1 MIKYGR
7 AWALV
12 VKVYGFQ
19 RAWHWKASS
28 SRHDSSVSS
37 SKLLDRGMPCTLVN
51 RLAVSTAVA
60 APARRMY
67 TGCCE
72 VCSSAEG
79 AEPNSSVLC
88 HESYC
93 FYNLCFVHWCYDSTP
108 SIDGKA
114 PLPMDEGAT
123 SFILPRILY
132 GALALA
138 KKAYLATIEG
148 FMNGGYAKPPTD
160 LKTGR
165 PLMTQ
170 SFEGFAAALPF
181 QTASSGIATAG
192 GALQAAPPGNFSS
205 DNPSSADMGT
215 AVTDTDVV
223 DASTP
228 SLSNKASSDWFFWD
242 ADQPSEEDRVIAYSS
257 RSLWRPT
264 KQMTGVPP
272 PRTLLSEGILH
283 GQVRRSINKGRGGE
297 RSSVFSRIVG
307 WPWTDPAIAEA
318 EAVSDLA
325 RKVHHWNSQRHRKPG
340 SKTKLIFAMRHAES
354 EFNVWRRESFMKLRF
369 RDMLKRDWG
378 ECDVQL
384 SPEGQAQCKRAN
396 EKLKALLAAVRDL
409 EEDEKNEGI
418 SISRPFCI
426 DAFLVSPLVR
436 ALQTAANSFHEIDS
450 SWHCSSTNLASARQK
465 RSVTW
470 IVDSILREKLS
481 TMGDVGTER
490 CSLLSRLADLH
501 KQGKLQSSTFDFGL
515 VPESE
520 KWWVPDTAEQIRAL
534 VENCSYPKGSGSS
547 WSDTQSTSASETGQD
562 AGDAVFIVGSASK
575 HPLSVAESSI
585 KKTFE
590 LAERPARD
598 PDAARRRMMEWEER
612 SARLPFY
619 QTVPEESNDLL
630 QLRGTLLLSILCR
643 AELVDTAFIVTH
655 SLFLKALTGTKK
667 FANAEIRAFTLVC
680 DKNPRLVP
688 L

>member
-1 MIKYGR
+1 
-7 AWALV
+7 
-12 VKVYGFQ
+12 
-19 RAWHWKASS
+19 
-28 SRHDSSVSS
+28 
-37 SKLLDRGMPCTLVN
+37 
-51 RLAVSTAVA
+51 
-60 APARRMY
+60 
-67 TGCCE
+67 
-72 VCSSAEG
+72 
-79 AEPNSSVLC
+79 
-88 HESYC
+88 
-93 FYNLCFVHWCYDSTP
+93 
-108 SIDGKA
+108 
-114 PLPMDEGAT
+114 
-123 SFILPRILY
+123 
-132 GALALA
+132 
-138 KKAYLATIEG
+138 
-148 FMNGGYAKPPTD
+148 
-160 LKTGR
+160 
-165 PLMTQ
+165 MTQ
-170 SFEGFAAALPF
+170 SSEGFAAALPF
-181 QTASSGIATAG
+181 HTASSGITTAG

-264 KQMTGVPP
+264 KQMTGIPP

-325 RKVHHWNSQRHRKPG
+325 RKVHHWNSQRH
-340 SKTKLIFAMRHAES
+340 H
-354 EFNVWRRESFMKLRF
+354 
-369 RDMLKRDWG
+369 MLKRDWG

-465 RSVTW
+465 TSVTW

-619 QTVPEESNDLL
+619 QTVPQESNDLL

-680 DKNPRLVP
+680 DKKPRLVP